1 MEQNNLS
8 KPLKIVLPQAVEDI
22 INKINSMGYE
32 AYIVGGCVRD
42 CLLYKEPNDWDITT
56 SASPEQIKA
65 IFKRTI
71 DTGIRHG
78 TVTVMVG
85 NEGYEITTYRID
97 GEYEDSRHPKEV
109 TFTAS
114 LEEDLKRRDFT
125 INAMAYHPKEG
136 LIDLFDGCIDLENH
150 VIRCVGD
157 PAERFKEDAL
167 RMMRA
172 VRFAAQLNYRIEDNT
187 FHAIK
192 ELAPSI
198 GNISAERIQMELIKL
213 LVSDHPGQFELLYKS
228 GLTAYFLPEFDR
240 TMTEKQN
247 NPHHCYTVG
256 EHILGSLSF
265 VPAEPELRLAM
276 LLHDIAKPIT
286 KTTDEKGV
294 HHFYGHPEKSSMMA
308 REILNRL
315 RFDNHT
321 IHMVCGFVAH
331 HDRRIEPAPG
341 SVRRAIYQ
349 IGEEYFPELFDIQ
362 RADVM
367 AQSEYQ
373 REEKL
378 ENILKCHE
386 VYRQI
391 IEKSQCISLK
401 NLAVNGKDLIR
412 AGISPG
418 KEIGEILGRM
428 LEDVIDE
435 PSHNN
440 KEYLLKKYLP

>member
-8 KPLKIVLPQAVEDI
+8 KPLKIMLPQAVEDI
-22 INKINSMGYE
+22 IDKINSMGYE

-42 CLLYKEPNDWDITT
+42 SLLHREPGDWDITT
-56 SASPEQIKA
+56 SATPEQIKKV
-65 IFKRTI
+65 FRRTI

-85 NEGYEITTYRID
+85 SEGYEITTYRID

-136 LIDLFDGCIDLENH
+136 LIDLFDGCGDLDRH

-157 PAERFKEDAL
+157 PVQRFTEDAL

-172 VRFAAQLNYRIEDNT
+172 VRFAAQLDYRIEENT
-187 FHAIK
+187 FNAVK

-198 GNISAERIQMELIKL
+198 SNISAERIQMELVKL
-213 LVSDHPGQFELLYKS
+213 LISDHPEKFELLHRS

-240 TMTEKQN
+240 TMTETQN

-256 EHILGSLSF
+256 EHILCSIPL
-265 VPAEPELRLAM
+265 VPEKPELRLAM
-276 LLHDIAKPIT
+276 LLHDIAKPLT
-286 KTTDEKGV
+286 KTTDENGT
-294 HHFYGHPEKSSMMA
+294 HHFYGHPEMGSEIA

-331 HDRRIEPAPG
+331 HDRRMESTSK
-341 SVRRAIYQ
+341 SVRRAVYQ

-367 AQSEYQ
+367 AQSNYQ

-378 ENILKCHE
+378 ENELKCRE
-386 VYRQI
+386 IYRQI
-391 IEKSQCISLK
+391 IEKDQCMSLK
-401 NLAVNGKDLIR
+401 NLAVNGKDLIQS
-412 AGISPG
+412 GIRPG

-440 KEYLLKKYLP
+440 REYLLGKYLV